1 MDGFLHHCQEDKDYT
16 KSVISR
22 TWHEYDSGI
31 VVCTIW
37 LGHSFAGA
45 HCRNVCYCE
54 HNVLEGYDASMH
66 SSALARHFFTA
77 YIYIYM
83 GFVSFWNI
91 Q

>member
-45 HCRNVCYCE
+45 CCRNIRYCK
-54 HNVLEGYDASMH
+54 HNVLEGYDALMRSG
-66 SSALARHFFTA
+66 ALARRFFIA
-77 YIYIYM
+77 YIYIYIYIIYI
-83 GFVSFWNI
+83 WAL
-91 Q
+91 